1 MGCPTQVTFAR
12 TALAG
17 KDSCEIGWLLRVQIN
32 VAIGKNRLRFNV
44 HGLVK
49 ILFLGA
55 TNWFNCHP
63 IILTLEKAIT

>member
-17 KDSCEIGWLLRVQIN
+17 KDSCEIVWLLQIDMA
-32 VAIGKNRLRFNV
+32 VGKNRLRFNV

-49 ILFLGA
+49 ILFLRA